1 MRFRSVASPA
11 NIALIVLG
19 GVSAFLYV
27 HSLEIE
33 GEGAGVIPWF
43 IRLALIQGLIYTA
56 SAWIAWKARGSGPTL
71 FITVAF
77 AALFRLSL
85 LFAPPLLSDDVYRYV
100 WDGRVQAAGINPYR
114 YIPADESLKDL
125 RDTEIY
131 PKINRREYAP
141 TIYPPGAEVI
151 FFLTTRISQSVTWMK
166 ATMVGFEAL
175 TIWALTALLASFGV
189 PRQRVLIY
197 AWHPLAIWEFA
208 GSGHLDALAIAFLV
222 LALLARR
229 RDLKPVTGLL
239 LAGATLVKLYP
250 ALLFPVL
257 YRRWDWRL
265 PAAFAA
271 TTTLAYVPYLGVG
284 LRRVLGYLPG
294 YLQEEG
300 MTSGSRFFLLAAARR
315 LLNWPSMPDWVF
327 VVFGATLL
335 LGLALW
341 SARSRE
347 SNWPG
352 FVTGGLVLCTAFTA
366 LLSPRYSWYFTWLI
380 PFLCFVPALSVYY
393 LTAVSF
399 ILYGL
404 WVNSGLVFELNLA
417 LYLPFAVLAGID
429 FWMCPRRKEE

>member
-56 SAWIAWKARGSGPTL
+56 SAWIAWKAQGSGPTL

-114 YIPADESLKDL
+114 YIPADESLQDL

-141 TIYPPGAEVI
+141 TIYPPGAEAI
-151 FFLTTRISQSVTWMK
+151 FFLTTRIGQSVTWMK

-175 TIWALTALLASFGV
+175 TIWALTALLASFGL

-239 LAGATLVKLYP
+239 LACATLVKLYP

-265 PAAFAA
+265 PAAFAG

-300 MTSGSRFFLLAAARR
+300 MTSGGRFFLLAAARR
-315 LLNWPSMPDWVF
+315 LLNWPSMPVWVF
-327 VVFGATLL
+327 VVFGAALL
-335 LGLALW
+335 LGLAFW

-347 SNWPG
+347 SNGRG
-352 FVTGGLVLCTAFTA
+352 FVTGG
-366 LLSPRYSWYFTWLI
+366 
-380 PFLCFVPALSVYY
+380 
-393 LTAVSF
+393 
-399 ILYGL
+399 
-404 WVNSGLVFELNLA
+404 
-417 LYLPFAVLAGID
+417 
-429 FWMCPRRKEE
+429 